1 MHGSSLLF
9 CEHDLSAVLR
19 SNLERV
25 RDAVNNISEELFLN
39 SNDEEI
45 FDHVFSK
52 VRILPIDLNEELME
66 MDNQETQIDVSQDRT
81 RHIFDRSR
89 PFNISGLKIT
99 VSIPYSGNSTLWK
112 CQPNSWKS
120 IYPSAQIRINSHDN
134 ESGFIDLII
143 EKSAD
148 KVSNGPEIKSEI
160 DSELSEIKWYLNNVN
175 GQVNGHNKELAE
187 NIKSFIENR
196 RRRLGKFDDIAKTIG
211 IPLKRKTGSPDFSK
225 LPIKRRIIKPL
236 SSKPN
241 KPPEPGIDEKEYEYI
256 LDVIRHEG
264 RTFETT
270 PNTYAIHDEE
280 ELRDILLAHLNGHY
294 QGDATGETFRRSGK
308 TDIRIE
314 DNKRAAFVAECKV
327 WRGPKEL
334 SEGIDQLL
342 GYLTWR
348 DCKTTII
355 IFNKDIAG
363 FTAIQNKISGIFREH
378 PKYIN
383 EINVNESGE
392 WRFRFS
398 SEDDPDRHI
407 IAHIFLFNLYVKGGD
422 EG

>member
-1 MHGSSLLF
+1 MYGSNYLF
-9 CEHDLSAVLR
+9 REHDLSAVLR
-19 SNLERV
+19 GNLDRV
-25 RDAVNNISEELFLN
+25 KDTVDSISEKQFLN

-45 FDHVFSK
+45 FEHVFSK
-52 VRILPIDLNEELME
+52 LRVLPIDLNEDLME
-66 MDNQETQIDVSQDRT
+66 MDNQETRIDVSQDRN
-81 RHIFDRSR
+81 RNILNRGR

-99 VSIPYSGNSTLWK
+99 VSIPYTGNPDLWK

-134 ESGFIDLII
+134 ESGFVDLIF
-143 EKSAD
+143 EKPAD
-148 KVSNGPEIKSEI
+148 KVSSGSEIKSEI
-160 DSELSEIKWYLNNVN
+160 ESKLSEIKWYLNNVN
-175 GQVNGHNKELAE
+175 GQVNGHNKESAE
-187 NIKSFIENR
+187 KIKSCIENR

-241 KPPEPGIDEKEYEYI
+241 KPPEPGLDEREFEYI
-256 LDVIRHEG
+256 LKIIRHEG

-270 PNTYAIHDEE
+270 PNTYTIHDEE

-294 QGDATGETFRRSGK
+294 QGDATGETFRKFGR

-314 DNKRAAFVAECKV
+314 DKNRAAFVAECKV

-334 SEGIDQLL
+334 FESIDQLL

-355 IFNKDIAG
+355 IFNKNVAG
-363 FTAIQNKISGIFREH
+363 FTGIQNKISEIFNQH
-378 PKYIN
+378 PKFIS
-383 EINVNESGE
+383 ELKVDESGE

-407 IAHIFLFNLYVKGGD
+407 IAHIFLFNLYVKGGN